1 MVSKYKICIVILATC
16 FVMATLGGCD
26 KSGKNPPKE
35 TYSPASDSATTESHE
50 KPNTPEDSKNQNY
63 PENSSAIIS
72 GDKEDDKSS
81 VTAIEQE
88 NSDSGV
94 SDIADSRSTE
104 DQIAASGEQSNSYS
118 DGSTTTDHSEEITLP
133 DDMWD

>member
-1 MVSKYKICIVILATC
+1 MVSKYKICVVILATC

-35 TYSPASDSATTESHE
+35 SYLPTSDSVTTESHE
-50 KPNTPEDSKNQNY
+50 NEDSKNQNY
-63 PENSSAIIS
+63 PENNSAIIS
-72 GDKEDDKSS
+72 GDKEGDRSDA
-81 VTAIEQE
+81 TAIDQGS
-88 NSDSGV
+88 SDDEV
-94 SDIADSRSTE
+94 SDVADSRSTE
-104 DQIAASGEQSNSYS
+104 DQIASSGEQSNSYS

>member
-1 MVSKYKICIVILATC
+1 MIRVGKIPQRRHIRPPVILQ
-16 FVMATLGGCD
+16 
-26 KSGKNPPKE
+26 
-35 TYSPASDSATTESHE
+35 TTESHE